1 LTAHQSR
8 SDTERSDRTRDQTVA
23 QVARTGEG
31 PEEHSGGRREPEV
44 AQRRKAAWSGCD
56 GAALPRPQQP
66 DQTQKPEPKTRAAQ
80 SQPTATMARMAYV
93 SLYRKYRPQ
102 TFSEILGQEHVST
115 TLANAI
121 TEDRVAHAY
130 LFTGPRGTGKTST
143 ARILAKA
150 LNCEQGPTPNPC
162 GKCDS
167 CIAITQGSS
176 IDVFEMDAASH
187 SGVDETREILSGV
200 PLATAGGRKKIYVID
215 EVHMLTTQSFNA
227 LLKTLE
233 EPPDHVIFVLATTEA
248 HKVLP
253 TIVSRTQRF
262 DFRRM
267 PLASLVELLSD
278 VSKRESIDIDPD
290 AIEVVA
296 RHAEGGAR
304 DALSALDQLRSL
316 GGNITVE
323 HAERLLGERGEDA
336 FVQLFEG
343 IADADIGSVFTTLDS
358 MISQGADVRQLAL
371 GTLNHARALML
382 LKTAPQAEDLL
393 DVHAEDRQR
402 LADQAARFRIG
413 GLLRLLELVG
423 KAITE
428 MRNAPNHRLFLEVA
442 LTRSAS
448 PATDLTPEGFIGRI
462 ERLERRIGLEA
473 GSESAPSTHAE
484 TSSAQ
489 KQERAHVQEATVT
502 PEAEEETPPE
512 VTVDT
517 EQGPKTV
524 TAEQPAATGVDHLG
538 LGHIKDAWPAA
549 MKEVTQRSKR
559 VAAFLKPSH
568 PVAYDSEGLVVEVQS
583 EFHAG
588 QMAKEA
594 NSLILTDALYAAL
607 GLKPFL
613 RFAER
618 GAQPLDSE
626 AGSQSSG
633 EASSDS
639 ESDDGGSYADAAEA
653 TDVDHDPVEL
663 LKKGLDAEV
672 VREVEES

>member
-1 LTAHQSR
+1 
-8 SDTERSDRTRDQTVA
+8 
-23 QVARTGEG
+23 
-31 PEEHSGGRREPEV
+31 
-44 AQRRKAAWSGCD
+44 
-56 GAALPRPQQP
+56 
-66 DQTQKPEPKTRAAQ
+66 
-80 SQPTATMARMAYV
+80 MAYV

-150 LNCEQGPTPNPC
+150 LNCEQGPTPTPC
-162 GKCDS
+162 GKCAS
-167 CIAITQGSS
+167 CVAIAQGSS
-176 IDVFEMDAASH
+176 MDVFEMDAASH

-200 PLATAGGRKKIYVID
+200 PLATAGGRKKVYVID

-233 EPPDHVIFVLATTEA
+233 EPPDHVVFVLATTEA

-253 TIVSRTQRF
+253 TIISRTQRF

-278 VSKRESIDIDPD
+278 VAKRESIDIEPD

-296 RHAEGGAR
+296 RHAEGGGR

-316 GGNITVE
+316 EGHITVDD
-323 HAERLLGERGEDA
+323 AERLLGERGEDA
-336 FVQLFEG
+336 FLQLFDAMAE
-343 IADADIGSVFTTLDS
+343 ADIGSVFATLDS
-358 MISQGADVRQLAL
+358 MITQGADVRQLAL

-382 LKTAPQAEDLL
+382 LKTAPQAQELL

-402 LADQAARFRIG
+402 LADQAERFRIG
-413 GLLRLLELVG
+413 GLVRLLELVG
-423 KAITE
+423 KSITE

-442 LTRSAS
+442 LTRAAS
-448 PATDLTPEGFIGRI
+448 PETDSTPEGILGRI
-462 ERLERRIGLEA
+462 ERLERRIGLA
-473 GSESAPSTHAE
+473 GAPERPPSQSPATAPEPTASSEPSAPERSTQVE
-484 TSSAQ
+484 
-489 KQERAHVQEATVT
+489 ERSGPSPSTRAT
-502 PEAEEETPPE
+502 PEPVTSQPQPTTEPAVSAAE
-512 VTVDT
+512 
-517 EQGPKTV
+517 
-524 TAEQPAATGVDHLG
+524 HLG

-549 MKEVTQRSKR
+549 LKEVTQRSKR

-568 PVAYDSEGLVVEVQS
+568 PVTYDSEGLTVEVQS
-583 EFHAG
+583 SFHAG
-588 QMAKEA
+588 QMAEEA
-594 NSLILTDALYAAL
+594 NSAILSDALYAAL

-613 RFAER
+613 RFSAR
-618 GAQPLDSE
+618 GAEPVASE
-626 AGSQSSG
+626 PGGTQAAADTSSSG
-633 EASSDS
+633 ADSDGA
-639 ESDDGGSYADAAEA
+639 DSYADAADAVE
-653 TDVDHDPVEL
+653 VHHDPVEL

-672 VREVEES
+672 VREVEEQ

>member
-1 LTAHQSR
+1 
-8 SDTERSDRTRDQTVA
+8 
-23 QVARTGEG
+23 
-31 PEEHSGGRREPEV
+31 
-44 AQRRKAAWSGCD
+44 
-56 GAALPRPQQP
+56 
-66 DQTQKPEPKTRAAQ
+66 
-80 SQPTATMARMAYV
+80 MARMAYV

-121 TEDRVAHAY
+121 AEDRVAHAY

-162 GKCDS
+162 GKCES
-167 CIAITQGSS
+167 CVAIAQGSS
-176 IDVFEMDAASH
+176 MDVFEMDAASH

-200 PLATAGGRKKIYVID
+200 PLGTAGGRKKVYVID

-267 PLASLVELLSD
+267 PLVSLVELLSD
-278 VSKRESIDIDPD
+278 VAKRESIDIDPE

-316 GGNITVE
+316 GDNITVE

-336 FVQLFEG
+336 FIQLFDG
-343 IADADIGSVFTTLDS
+343 VASADIGSVFTTLDS

-371 GTLNHARALML
+371 GTLAHARALML

-402 LADQAARFRIG
+402 LAEQAARFRIG

-448 PATDLTPEGFIGRI
+448 PETDLTPEGLVGRI
-462 ERLERRIGLEA
+462 ERLERRIGLEESSA
-473 GSESAPSTHAE
+473 SAPPPRADRSPE
-484 TSSAQ
+484 P
-489 KQERAHVQEATVT
+489 KQEPARVQEATVT
-502 PEAEEETPPE
+502 PEARVEEVLPQEPE
-512 VTVDT
+512 T
-517 EQGPKTV
+517 EQVTETV
-524 TAEQPAATGVDHLG
+524 VAGQPAASSVDHLG
-538 LGHIKDAWPAA
+538 LGHIKDAWPSA
-549 MKEVTQRSKR
+549 MKEVAQRSKR
-559 VAAFLKPSH
+559 VAAFLKPSQ
-568 PVAYDSEGLVVEVQS
+568 PVAYDSDGLVVEVQS

-588 QMAKEA
+588 QMAQEA
-594 NSLILTDALYAAL
+594 NSLILSDALYAAL

-618 GAQPLDSE
+618 GAEPLDSE
-626 AGSQSSG
+626 AGSQTSD
-633 EASSDS
+633 EASSGS
-639 ESDDGGSYADAAEA
+639 ESETSGSYADAAEA
-653 TDVDHDPVEL
+653 VDVDHDPVEL

>member
-1 LTAHQSR
+1 
-8 SDTERSDRTRDQTVA
+8 
-23 QVARTGEG
+23 
-31 PEEHSGGRREPEV
+31 
-44 AQRRKAAWSGCD
+44 
-56 GAALPRPQQP
+56 
-66 DQTQKPEPKTRAAQ
+66 
-80 SQPTATMARMAYV
+80 MARMAYV

-150 LNCEQGPTPNPC
+150 LNCEKGPTPNPC
-162 GKCDS
+162 GKCES
-167 CIAITQGSS
+167 CVAIAQGSS
-176 IDVFEMDAASH
+176 MDVFEMDAASH

-200 PLATAGGRKKIYVID
+200 PLATAGSRKKVYVID

-267 PLASLVELLSD
+267 SVNTLIELLSD
-278 VSKRESIDIDPD
+278 NAKHEGIDIDPD

-296 RHAEGGAR
+296 RHAEGSAR
-304 DALSALDQLRSL
+304 DAQSALDQLRSL
-316 GGNITVE
+316 EGHITVDD
-323 HAERLLGERGEDA
+323 AERLLGERGEDA
-336 FVQLFEG
+336 FVQLFDA
-343 IADADIGSVFTTLDS
+343 IADADIGTVFTTLDS
-358 MISQGADVRQLAL
+358 MITQGADVRQLAL

-402 LADQAARFRIG
+402 LADQAQNFRIG
-413 GLLRLLELVG
+413 GLVRLLELVG

-442 LTRSAS
+442 LTRSTS
-448 PATDLTPEGFIGRI
+448 PETDLTAEGLIGRI
-462 ERLERRIGLEA
+462 ERLERRIGLEGDA
-473 GSESAPSTHAE
+473 VASAPTQGPNPSDTKSEQPPVRVAP
-484 TSSAQ
+484 AP
-489 KQERAHVQEATVT
+489 
-502 PEAEEETPPE
+502 PEAEVDVTPPE
-512 VTVDT
+512 VTT
-517 EQGPKTV
+517 ESGQASKPVATG
-524 TAEQPAATGVDHLG
+524 QPAAGAVDHLG
-538 LGHIKDAWPAA
+538 LGHIKDAWASA
-549 MKEVTQRSKR
+549 MKEVAQRSKR
-559 VAAFLKPSH
+559 VAALLKPSQ
-568 PVAYDSEGLVVEVQS
+568 PVAYDSNGLVVEVQS
-583 EFHAG
+583 EFHAS

-633 EASSDS
+633 DASSGS
-639 ESDDGGSYADAAEA
+639 ESEDGDSYADAAA
-653 TDVDHDPVEL
+653 AADIDHDPVEL
-663 LKKGLDAEV
+663 VKKGLGAEV

>member
-1 LTAHQSR
+1 
-8 SDTERSDRTRDQTVA
+8 
-23 QVARTGEG
+23 
-31 PEEHSGGRREPEV
+31 
-44 AQRRKAAWSGCD
+44 
-56 GAALPRPQQP
+56 
-66 DQTQKPEPKTRAAQ
+66 
-80 SQPTATMARMAYV
+80 MARMAYV

-162 GKCDS
+162 GKCES
-167 CIAITQGSS
+167 CIAIAQGSS
-176 IDVFEMDAASH
+176 MDVFEMDAASH

-200 PLATAGGRKKIYVID
+200 PLATAGGRKKVYVID

-278 VSKRESIDIDPD
+278 VAKRESIDIDPD
-290 AIEVVA
+290 AIEIVA

-304 DALSALDQLRSL
+304 DALSALDQLRSV

-336 FVQLFEG
+336 FIQLFDG
-343 IADADIGSVFTTLDS
+343 IANADIGSVFTTLDS

-371 GTLNHARALML
+371 GTLAHARALML

-402 LADQAARFRIG
+402 LADQAGRFRIG

-442 LTRSAS
+442 LTRGAS
-448 PATDLTPEGFIGRI
+448 PETDLTPEGFIGRI
-462 ERLERRIGLEA
+462 ERLERRIGLEE
-473 GSESAPSTHAE
+473 GSVPSTSTQPERAPSP
-484 TSSAQ
+484 
-489 KQERAHVQEATVT
+489 KQEPVHVQEAPATPDAHVT
-502 PEAEEETPPE
+502 ESPPE
-512 VTVDT
+512 VVRET
-517 EQGPKTV
+517 EQVQETV
-524 TAEQPAATGVDHLG
+524 PEQPTASSVDHLG

-549 MKEVTQRSKR
+549 MKEVAQRSKR
-559 VAAFLKPSH
+559 VAAFLKPSQ
-568 PVAYDSEGLVVEVQS
+568 PVAYDSDGLVVEVQS

-588 QMAKEA
+588 QMATEA
-594 NSLILTDALYAAL
+594 NSLILADALYAAL

-618 GAQPLDSE
+618 GAEPLDSE
-626 AGSQSSG
+626 AGQSGGDASAGSG
-633 EASSDS
+633 TAD
-639 ESDDGGSYADAAEA
+639 SYADAAEA
-653 TDVDHDPVEL
+653 VDVDHDPVEL
-663 LKKGLDAEV
+663 LKKDLDAEV